1 LTQGVVLALPPLALA
16 WLGWEQRWITDDA
29 FIDLRI
35 VQHVLAGYGPVYNL
49 GERVEVY
56 TNPLWVL
63 LLAGLATLAAPFWA
77 LTGPAAGAAPQVA
90 QVAPWGPAP
99 LEWIAVLAGL
109 ALAAGGL
116 LGAEAGAL
124 RLARRAGL
132 PGFALP
138 LGAAVF
144 VAVPPSW
151 DFATSG
157 LETGLS
163 LGWLGFTFWALAAGG
178 GSRPYAC
185 AALAGCGPLIRPDLA
200 VLSAAFLLVLL
211 LDAGW
216 HPRRVA
222 GIVLAGGAAPLAY
235 QVFRMGY
242 FGALVPN
249 TALTKEAEMAYWAQ
263 GWRYLRDFARPY
275 LLWVPLGALA
285 LWGLGLLRH
294 AWPRRTREPR
304 ESQGGPSLLPLL
316 ALPPLGALLHGLYV
330 VRVGGDFMHGRMLLP
345 TLFALLLPVMV
356 VAGTR
361 WWQPLLPAVVVLPW
375 AVSAGLWLRPS
386 YYLNP
391 GPDPP
396 RSVGREGIADERGY
410 YVRLARHPHP
420 VTLADYGGASWM
432 QDGLALRR
440 RVAGERGLL
449 TWEGAVRAGSIEAS
463 PTLPLLPGVAA
474 DLVAVRNNIGLSGY
488 AAGSRVH
495 VVDRLGLGDPL
506 GSRLRLERRG
516 RPGHEKALP
525 DSWAVARFGA
535 PAGTG
540 TEEAAVEAARAALAC
555 DQLRALLAAV
565 EAPLTPGRFAA
576 NVRAAGRLTAL
587 RIPADPQAARQQACP

>member
-1 LTQGVVLALPPLALA
+1 MRTSRLAQGAALALPPLALA
-16 WLGWEQRWITDDA
+16 WLGWEQRWVTDDA
-29 FIDLRI
+29 FIDLRV
-35 VQHVLAGYGPVYNL
+35 VQHLLAGHGPVYNL
-49 GERVEVY
+49 GERVEAY

-63 LLAGLATLAAPFWA
+63 LLAALAALAAPFGA
-77 LTGPAAGAAPQVA
+77 LADSAAGA
-90 QVAPWGPAP
+90 APWGPAP

-109 ALAAGGL
+109 ALSVGGL

-132 PGFALP
+132 SGFALP
-138 LGAAVF
+138 LGAAIF

-151 DFATSG
+151 EFATSG

-163 LGWLGFTFWALAAGG
+163 LGWLGLTFWALAAGG

-216 HPRRVA
+216 RPRRVV

-242 FGALVPN
+242 FGSLVPN
-249 TALTKEAEMAYWAQ
+249 TALAKEAGMAYWAQ
-263 GWRYLRDFARPY
+263 GRLYLRDFVGPY

-285 LWGLGLLRH
+285 LWGLALGRH
-294 AWPRRTREPR
+294 TWPDEA
-304 ESQGGPSLLPLL
+304 GGRGRSLLPLL
-316 ALPPLGALLHGLYV
+316 VLPPLGALLHGLYV

-375 AVSAGLWLRPS
+375 VVGAGLWLRPP
-386 YYLNP
+386 YYFNP
-391 GPDPP
+391 GPEPP
-396 RSVGREGIADERGY
+396 RSVGREGIADERGF

-420 VTLADYGGASWM
+420 VTLADYGEAPWAQEGH
-432 QDGLALRR
+432 ALRR
-440 RVAGERGLL
+440 RAAAERGLL
-449 TWEGAVRAGSIEAS
+449 TWEDAVRAGSIGAT
-463 PTLPLLPGVAA
+463 PALPLLPDVAA

-495 VVDRLGLGDPL
+495 LIDRLGLGDPL
-506 GSRLRLERRG
+506 ASRLRLERRG
-516 RPGHEKALP
+516 RPGHEKTLP

-535 PAGTG
+535 PAGAPEGTG
-540 TEEAAVEAARAALAC
+540 GAEEAAVGAARAALAC
-555 DQLRALLAAV
+555 EPLRDLLRVV
-565 EAPLTPGRFAA
+565 EAPLTPGRFVA
-576 NVRAAGRLTAL
+576 NVAAARRLTAL
-587 RIPADPQAARQQACP
+587 RVPADPQAARRQVCP

>member
-1 LTQGVVLALPPLALA
+1 
-16 WLGWEQRWITDDA
+16 
-29 FIDLRI
+29 
-35 VQHVLAGYGPVYNL
+35 
-49 GERVEVY
+49 
-56 TNPLWVL
+56 
-63 LLAGLATLAAPFWA
+63 
-77 LTGPAAGAAPQVA
+77 
-90 QVAPWGPAP
+90 
-99 LEWIAVLAGL
+99 VLAGL
-109 ALAAGGL
+109 ALASGGL

-138 LGAAVF
+138 LGGAVF

-163 LGWLGFTFWALAAGG
+163 LGWLGLTFWTLAAAG

-216 HPRRVA
+216 RPRRVA
-222 GIVLAGGAAPLAY
+222 GIVLAAGAAPLVY

-242 FGALVPN
+242 FGAQVPN
-249 TALTKEAEMAYWAQ
+249 TALAKEAGMAYWSQ
-263 GWRYLRDFARPY
+263 GWRYLVDFARPY

-285 LWGLGLLRH
+285 LWGLVLLRT
-294 AWPRRTREPR
+294 AWPGEAGEPGESREGGGREPR
-304 ESQGGPSLLPLL
+304 RSLLPLL
-316 ALPPLGALLHGLYV
+316 VLPPLGALLHGLYV

-361 WWQPLLPAVVVLPW
+361 WWQPLLPALVVLPW
-375 AVSAGLWLRPS
+375 AVSAGLWLRPP

-391 GPDPP
+391 GPEPA
-396 RSVGREGIADERGY
+396 RSVGREGIADERGF

-420 VTLADYGGASWM
+420 VTLADYGDAPWTQEGH
-432 QDGLALRR
+432 ALRHR
-440 RVAGERGLL
+440 AAGERGLL
-449 TWEGAVRAGSIEAS
+449 TWEGAVRAGSIAAA
-463 PTLPLLPGVAA
+463 PALPLRPDVEA

-495 VVDRLGLGDPL
+495 VIDRLGLGDPL

-516 RPGHEKALP
+516 RPGHEKTLP
-525 DSWAVARFGA
+525 DAWAVARFGA
-535 PAGTG
+535 PGG
-540 TEEAAVEAARAALAC
+540 TEEAPVGAARAALAC
-555 DQLRALLAAV
+555 DQLRALLRAV

-576 NVRAAGRLTAL
+576 NAAAAGRLTAL
-587 RIPADPQAARQQACP
+587 RFPADPQAARRQVCP